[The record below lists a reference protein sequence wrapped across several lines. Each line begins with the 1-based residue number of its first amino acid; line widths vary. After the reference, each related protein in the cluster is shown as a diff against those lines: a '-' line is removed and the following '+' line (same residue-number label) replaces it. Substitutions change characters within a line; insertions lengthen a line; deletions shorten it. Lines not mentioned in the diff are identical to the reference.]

1 MVDVL
6 ITDQGSP
13 TYEQNSKYF
22 ADIDAWAQ
30 ETLGSKYL
38 GYTVQDVSD
47 VSLQWDEIACYTFE
61 DEATANWFK
70 LRWQS

>member
-6 ITDQGSP
+6 ITDERSGG
-13 TYEQNSKYF
+13 YDLNDAYF
-22 ADIDAWAQ
+22 AGIDRWAQ